1 MSGYKPGSAQFGSIG
16 AVFGEK
22 SHTQTVAEMPSH
34 THIQNNHQ
42 HDLWAGTH
50 SGQAYYETRIAFNRG
65 YPANGVGTRAQ
76 IININEDRNI
86 PYGQAYAYPVAATNQ
101 NTGDGQAFNV
111 IQPTRAVL
119 VVIKT

>member
-22 SHTQTVAEMPSH
+22 SHTQTVSEMPSH
-34 THIQNNHQ
+34 THIQNAHSHTSDGAAYMGTVHRYIGSGNSGWPFGSGGPAQ
-42 HDLWAGTH
+42 QYDLWST
-50 SGQAYYETRIAFNRG
+50 T
-65 YPANGVGTRAQ
+65 
-76 IININEDRNI
+76 
-86 PYGQAYAYPVAATNQ
+86 ATNQ
-101 NTGDGQAFNV
+101 YTGGGQAFNV

>member
-34 THIQNNHQ
+34 THNQDPHSHAIYGSNGGS
-42 HDLWAGTH
+42 AGVSISITGN
-50 SGQAYYETRIAFNRG
+50 SNGDRAWYLPGGIA
-65 YPANGVGTRAQ
+65 ANST
-76 IININEDRNI
+76 
-86 PYGQAYAYPVAATNQ
+86 ATNQ
-101 NTGDGQAFNV
+101 YTGGGQAFNV